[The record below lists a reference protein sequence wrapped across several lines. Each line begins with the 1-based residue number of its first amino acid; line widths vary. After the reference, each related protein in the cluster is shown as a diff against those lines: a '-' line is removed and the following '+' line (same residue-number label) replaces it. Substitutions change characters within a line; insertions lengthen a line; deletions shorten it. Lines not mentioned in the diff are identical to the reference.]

1 MVAARDLATSA
12 TRSVIL
18 ALPESAVTAATAGRL
33 RRKGWRVYCA
43 ATCDALRR
51 LTCRIT
57 PEVVVLP
64 ADGSDESGWLTC
76 AKLLREIPRLRM
88 IVVGEPTADGADYAR
103 FIGIE
108 ALVPDDIPAYEL
120 ADYVEGSALQT
131 T

>member
-1 MVAARDLATSA
+1 MLVPRDLAARA

-18 ALPESAVTAATAGRL
+18 ALPNSAVTAATADQL

-43 ATCDALRR
+43 ETCDALRR
-51 LTCRIT
+51 LTCRLT

-76 AKLLREIPRLRM
+76 AKLLRENAGLRM
-88 IVVGEPTADGADYAR
+88 IVVGEATAEGNEYAR

-108 ALVPDDIPAYEL
+108 ALVPGDATADEL
-120 ADYVEGSALQT
+120 ADQVEGVALQSM
-131 T
+131 